1 MVVIRPC
8 DANETAAA
16 WRVAVETPDTPI
28 ALILTRQNVPTL
40 DRERYAS
47 AEGLR
52 RGTYILLDS
61 PDEEPELI
69 LIATGSEVSLIVS
82 AQEQLM
88 KDGIRVRSVSMP
100 SWELFEAQPQEY
112 RNSVLPPSVRARLA
126 VEAGSPQGWRRYV
139 GDEGDVIGLDHF
151 GASAP
156 GKTVIS
162 EFGFTVENVI
172 TRALNLL
179 EGKGKV

>member
-1 MVVIRPC
+1 
-8 DANETAAA
+8 
-16 WRVAVETPDTPI
+16 
-28 ALILTRQNVPTL
+28 
-40 DRERYAS
+40 
-47 AEGLR
+47 
-52 RGTYILLDS
+52 
-61 PDEEPELI
+61 
-69 LIATGSEVSLIVS
+69 
-82 AQEQLM
+82 M